1 MKQVVL
7 VGGGGHAKVVFDT
20 ADRAGLKVEGFL
32 DDRADA
38 PLRELDVPQ
47 LGAIRAWRECGP
59 EVRFM
64 PAIGDNAT
72 RCALLLGMLD
82 GRDPECLAT
91 VIHPSAIISRHGVS
105 IGPGVFIGPGAI
117 VNPGAT
123 IGTGVIINS
132 GAIVEHDS
140 VVGDWSHIAP
150 GAALCGA
157 VRTGVRV
164 LVGLGS
170 RILPGRN
177 IGDGAVVGAGAVV
190 TRDVPDQTTVCGNPA
205 REG

>member
-1 MKQVVL
+1 MNQVVL
-7 VGGGGHAKVVFDT
+7 VGGGGHAKVVFDAAT
-20 ADRAGLKVEGFL
+20 RAGLQIEGFL
-32 DDRADA
+32 DDRVDA
-38 PLRELDVPQ
+38 PLRELDVPH
-47 LGAIRAWRECGP
+47 LGRIRSWRECGSDT
-59 EVRFM
+59 RFM

-91 VIHPSAIISRHGVS
+91 VIHPAAIISRHDVS
-105 IGPGVFIGPGAI
+105 IGPGTFIGPGAI

-123 IGTGVIINS
+123 IGAGVIINS

-157 VRTGVRV
+157 VRTGTHV

-170 RILPGRN
+170 RVLPGRN

-190 TRDVPDQTTVCGNPA
+190 TRDVLDRTTVCGNPA